1 MADNDPA
8 VALGRYRFRPT
19 FAPPGTE
26 ARPDGTVPGAEVEL
40 DPRDRN
46 PPDHQLSNGS
56 AQANGTLDPHLRTNS
71 GAMPA
76 VHHGARPVSPVESI
90 KDPTLP
96 LNARDVGAFI
106 VNKMIGTGI
115 FIQPPAVL
123 LLTQSKVEAL
133 FLWVLGFLYTLV
145 A

>member
-8 VALGRYRFRPT
+8 DTLGLYTRTPK
-19 FAPPGTE
+19 FAPRGAE
-26 ARPDGTVPGAEVEL
+26 ARPDGTVPGAETTMDPL
-40 DPRDRN
+40 DSN
-46 PPDHQLSNGS
+46 IPDHQLPYGSGQENGDPNPHL
-56 AQANGTLDPHLRTNS
+56 QANGDTK
-71 GAMPA
+71 PA
-76 VHHGARPVSPVESI
+76 VNYRARSISPAELQE
-90 KDPTLP
+90 DPTLP
-96 LNARDVGAFI
+96 LNSRDVGAFI

-133 FLWVLGFLYTLV
+133 FLWVLGFIYTLI

>member
-8 VALGRYRFRPT
+8 DALGLYTLTPK
-19 FAPPGTE
+19 FAPRGTE
-26 ARPDGTVPGAEVEL
+26 ARPDGTVPGAEATM
-40 DPRDRN
+40 DPQDAN
-46 PPDHQLSNGS
+46 IPDHQLHGTAQENGDSNS
-56 AQANGTLDPHLRTNS
+56 HLQANGDTK
-71 GAMPA
+71 PA
-76 VHHGARPVSPVESI
+76 VNYRARSISPAELQE
-90 KDPTLP
+90 DPTLP
-96 LNARDVGAFI
+96 LNSRDVGAFI

>member
-8 VALGRYRFRPT
+8 DTLGRYTFRPR
-19 FAPPGTE
+19 FAPLGVE
-26 ARPDGTVPGAEVEL
+26 ARPDGTVPGAEAAMDLL
-40 DPRDRN
+40 DPN
-46 PPDHQLSNGS
+46 TNGS
-56 AQANGTLDPHLRTNS
+56 AQGNGDSNPHLQTDSETR
-71 GAMPA
+71 PA
-76 VHHGARPVSPVESI
+76 VHHRARSISPVEPRE
-90 KDPTLP
+90 DPTLP